1 MRGTECSHCLWCLH
15 SVDVVICRCT
25 DGCCT
30 ECIRGL
36 LMHISIYPM
45 SEPYHHRNFFALFFF
60 IFFCVGVPQ
69 GCVLSSTLFFF
80 YIQCF
85 ALLVSQWDGTLTAVC
100 QQNNFAPQSQQP
112 LFS

>member
-45 SEPYHHRNFFALFFF
+45 SEPYHHRNFFALFFY
-60 IFFCVGVPQ
+60 IFLCR
-69 GCVLSSTLFFF
+69 CSSRLR
-80 YIQCF
+80 II
-85 ALLVSQWDGTLTAVC
+85 
-100 QQNNFAPQSQQP
+100 
-112 LFS
+112 

>member
-45 SEPYHHRNFFALFFF
+45 SEPYHHRNFFALFFC
-60 IFFCVGVPQ
+60 IFFCVSVPQ
-69 GCVLSSTLFFF
+69 GCVLSNTLFFF
-80 YIQCF
+80 TSS
-85 ALLVSQWDGTLTAVC
+85 VSLC
-100 QQNNFAPQSQQP
+100 
-112 LFS
+112 